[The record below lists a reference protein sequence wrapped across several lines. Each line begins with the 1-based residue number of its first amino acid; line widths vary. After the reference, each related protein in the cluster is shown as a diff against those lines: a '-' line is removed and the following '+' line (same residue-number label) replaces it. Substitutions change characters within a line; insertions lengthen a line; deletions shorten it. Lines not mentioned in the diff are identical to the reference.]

1 MKLNHFFDSS
11 VDMLCIAN
19 YEGYFVDVNPAF
31 IKLMGYSKEELIS
44 RKINDFV
51 IEIDRDSTQQIRE
64 GIHKNVSLINYQNR
78 YKNKDGGIVWL
89 SWSAVPVEEEKLVY
103 AIAKDITDEMN
114 LKNERI
120 LEFAKLKSVN
130 ENLIRLNYTTTHDLR
145 APVNNLISLFDLLD
159 YSKLNDEDTVQIM
172 RYMEVSA
179 KEVKE
184 SLETYLNLIENASKG
199 LNSLN
204 DVYFENVMSKTKS
217 TLGSILKSSK
227 SQIEYDFSKC
237 ESAYF
242 NTAYMESIFLNLIT
256 NSVKYTMPGMPPKM
270 EIRTQLLNGK
280 KVLLFK
286 DYGQG
291 FDMEKNGDKIFVLN
305 QRFNN
310 NQDGKGVGLYL
321 IQNQIHSLGGQITVE
336 SEVNKG
342 ATFCITFPA

>member
-31 IKLMGYSKEELIS
+31 VKLLGYSKEELIS

-51 IEIDRDSTQQIRE
+51 FEQDRDSTQQIRDS
-64 GIHKNVSLINYQNR
+64 IHKNVSLINYQNR

-89 SWSAVPVEEEKLVY
+89 SWSAVPVAEEKLVY

-120 LEFAKLKSVN
+120 LEFTKLKSVN

-145 APVNNLISLFDLLD
+145 APVNNLISLFDVLD
-159 YSKLNDEDTVQIM
+159 YSNIKDDDTIQIM

-184 SLETYLNLIENASKG
+184 SLETYLNLIEDASKG
-199 LNSLN
+199 LHSLSE
-204 DVYFENVMSKTKS
+204 VFFENVLCKTKS

-227 SQIEYDFSKC
+227 SQIEFDFSTC

-242 NTAYMESIFLNLIT
+242 NNAYMESIFLNLIT
-256 NSVKYTMPGMPPKM
+256 NSVKYTMPGIPPKM
-270 EIRTQLLNGK
+270 EIRTQILKGK
-280 KVLLFK
+280 KVLFFK

-305 QRFNN
+305 QRFNK

-321 IQNQIHSLGGQITVE
+321 IQNQINSLGGLISVE
-336 SEVNKG
+336 SEPNKG
-342 ATFCITFPA
+342 ATFCITFQA